1 MQIKNTKVLK
11 LNRILQNSIFLCTYD
26 ACLVEYLPDYVYSV
40 PINNPFKFDVA
51 QSNKSGTRKLL
62 RE

>member
-40 PINNPFKFDVA
+40 PINNPFKFDGIV
-51 QSNKSGTRKLL
+51 
-62 RE
+62 